1 MKSNKH
7 KQIKIRS
14 LENHIIESLN
24 QVLRM
29 INLPD
34 YEYFN
39 DADIAYLDFIQRI
52 TPVINKIAPF
62 NEIRIKHY
70 SHDWLDGEILDKI
83 FLRNKRLKNLRSLDL
98 ILNFHEQLYK
108 ESKTNVQKLIKNKK
122 EISTKKN

>member
-1 MKSNKH
+1 
-7 KQIKIRS
+7 
-14 LENHIIESLN
+14 
-24 QVLRM
+24 M

-62 NEIRIKHY
+62 KEIRIKHY

>member
-62 NEIRIKHY
+62 KEIRIKHY